1 MIVPLL
7 LGGLLGIGVWLISRG
22 AVATAPP
29 LRVELERFHLP
40 ASAECSLW
48 ERQAARLLGTS
59 LRPRSLDA
67 DLAIVGTSMERHL
80 LDKLA
85 VAIALA
91 GCPVLIAVLTL
102 SAGVGL
108 PAGPVLLGSGVGLG
122 VGFLVPDV
130 LVRARATERRREFR
144 AALSVFVNVLT
155 IVLAGGGGLETAL
168 DAAASSSSS
177 WPFQRLRAVLA
188 QSRMS
193 GEAAWDVLDRLGR
206 ELQVPELREV
216 AASITLAGD
225 SGARVR
231 QSLDAK
237 AASMREHDLAAAR
250 AEAESQS
257 ELMALPTVAM
267 LVAFVLLIGYP
278 ALANVLT
285 L

>member
-1 MIVPLL
+1 VIVPLL
-7 LGGLLGIGVWLISRG
+7 LGGSLGIGVWLISRG
-22 AVATAPP
+22 AIATAPP
-29 LRVELERFHLP
+29 LRTEIERFHLP
-40 ASAECSLW
+40 PVEEGGLW
-48 ERQAARLLGTS
+48 QRQAARLLATP
-59 LRPRSLDA
+59 LRPRSLDP
-67 DLAIVGTSMERHL
+67 DLAIVGTPIERHL

-85 VAIALA
+85 LSIVLA
-91 GCPVLIAVLTL
+91 SCPILIVVLTG
-102 SAGVGL
+102 ATGVGL
-108 PAGPVLLGSGVGLG
+108 PTGLVLVGTVVGLV
-122 VGFLVPDV
+122 VGFLLPDV
-130 LVRARATERRREFR
+130 LVRSRATDHRREFR
-144 AALSVFVNVLT
+144 AALSAYVNVVT

-168 DAAASSSSS
+168 DAASSSSPS

-193 GEAAWDVLDRLGR
+193 GEAAWDALDRLGR
-206 ELQVPELREV
+206 DLQVPELREV

-267 LVAFVLLIGYP
+267 LLAFVLLIGYP
-278 ALANVLT
+278 ALANVLA